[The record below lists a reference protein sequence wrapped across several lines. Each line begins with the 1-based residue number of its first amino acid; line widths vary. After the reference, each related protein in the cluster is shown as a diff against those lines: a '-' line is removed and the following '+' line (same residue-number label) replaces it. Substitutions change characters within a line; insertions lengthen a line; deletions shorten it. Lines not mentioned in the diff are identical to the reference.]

1 MSAGNLR
8 PLHRNGNC
16 GRLKP
21 ASHWNGELF
30 MIQIPQGF
38 RLGAANADFRGKH
51 LDRNDLS
58 LAFSDTPATAAGV
71 FTTNLFR
78 AAPVLVSQEH
88 IAASGEKGVR
98 GVIFNSGQANA
109 CTGEKGRENCLLSL
123 DMVCR
128 ALHEA
133 GEEVSADELLPAST
147 GVIGA
152 QMDMDKWAAAVPA
165 LAASL
170 GSVTIEGLARAMMT
184 TDAFPKMAGRE
195 LSLKGGVV
203 RLAGV
208 AKGAGMICPNMA
220 TMLSLVMCD
229 ASVEPSVWREMFRRA
244 ADATFNRVSVDGDT
258 STNDSLYG
266 LANGASGVAVEQD
279 ELPLLEEA
287 LTAVLGELA
296 YMLVKDG
303 EGATKVMHIHVTG
316 AASNEDAEKV
326 ARTVGH
332 SQLVKTAMFGR
343 DPNWGRIVAAAG
355 RAGVNFDP
363 MALRV
368 TLCGVELFRDGRP
381 TDLDF
386 DALLEEPL
394 KNVDLPLSI
403 VLGDGEGEAR
413 LLASD
418 LSHGYVSLNSD
429 YRS

>member
-1 MSAGNLR
+1 
-8 PLHRNGNC
+8 
-16 GRLKP
+16 
-21 ASHWNGELF
+21 

-38 RLGAANADFRGKH
+38 RLAVANADFRGKH

-58 LAFSDTPATAAGV
+58 LAFSDVPATAAGV

-88 IAASGEKGVR
+88 IRESGETGVR
-98 GVIFNSGQANA
+98 GVLFNSGQANA
-109 CTGEKGRENCLLSL
+109 CTGEQGRENCLLSL
-123 DMVCR
+123 DMVSG
-128 ALHEA
+128 ALREA
-133 GEEVSADELLPAST
+133 GEKVSSAELLPAST

-152 QMDMDKWAAAVPA
+152 QMDMTRWSAAVPA
-165 LAASL
+165 LVASL
-170 GSVTIEGLARAMMT
+170 GSVTLEGLARAMMT

-195 LSLKGGVV
+195 LGLAGGTV

-229 ASVEPSVWREMFRRA
+229 AAVEPSAWRSMFRRA

-266 LANGASGVAVEQD
+266 LANGASGVAVSQD
-279 ELPLLEEA
+279 ELPLLEAA
-287 LTAVLGELA
+287 LTEVLGELA

-316 AASNEDAEKV
+316 AASDEDAEKV

-394 KNVDLPLSI
+394 KNVDLPLEI
-403 VLGDGEGEAR
+403 VLGSGHGEAR

>member
-1 MSAGNLR
+1 
-8 PLHRNGNC
+8 
-16 GRLKP
+16 
-21 ASHWNGELF
+21 

-38 RLGAANADFRGKH
+38 RLAVANADFRGKK
-51 LDRNDLS
+51 LSRNDLS
-58 LAFSDTPATAAGV
+58 LAFSDRPAAAAGV

-78 AAPVLVSQEH
+78 AAPVLVSQQNIRE
-88 IAASGEKGVR
+88 AGERGVR
-98 GVIFNSGQANA
+98 GVLFNSGQANA
-109 CTGEKGRENCLLSL
+109 CTGDKGRENCLQTLAMVRKALS
-123 DMVCR
+123 
-128 ALHEA
+128 EA
-133 GEEVSADELLPAST
+133 GESLEERELLPAST

-152 QMDMDKWAAAVPA
+152 QMPMDKWAAAVPQ
-165 LAASL
+165 LVSSL
-170 GSVTIEGLARAMMT
+170 GHASVEDLARAMMT
-184 TDAFPKMAGRE
+184 TDAYPKMSGRE
-195 LSLKGGVV
+195 ISLSGGVV

-229 ASVEPSVWREMFRRA
+229 ADVEQSLWSDMFRRA

-266 LANGASGVAVEQD
+266 LANGASGVAVCGED
-279 ELPLLEEA
+279 AAILEAA
-287 LTAVLGELA
+287 LTEVLGELA

-316 AASNEDAEKV
+316 AATHADAEQV
-326 ARTVGH
+326 ARTIGH

-355 RAGVNFDP
+355 RAGVAFDP
-363 MALRV
+363 HDLVV
-368 TLCGVELFRDGRP
+368 TLCGVELFRHGQP

-386 DALLEEPL
+386 DALLEKPL
-394 KNVDLPLSI
+394 ENVDLPLDI
-403 VLGDGEGEAR
+403 VLGSGPGEAR

>member
-1 MSAGNLR
+1 MVSEALR
-8 PLHRNGNC
+8 RE
-16 GRLKP
+16 
-21 ASHWNGELF
+21 GE
-30 MIQIPQGF
+30 
-38 RLGAANADFRGKH
+38 D
-51 LDRNDLS
+51 
-58 LAFSDTPATAAGV
+58 
-71 FTTNLFR
+71 
-78 AAPVLVSQEH
+78 
-88 IAASGEKGVR
+88 VR
-98 GVIFNSGQANA
+98 
-109 CTGEKGRENCLLSL
+109 
-123 DMVCR
+123 
-128 ALHEA
+128 
-133 GEEVSADELLPAST
+133 ADELLPAST

-152 QMDMDKWAAAVPA
+152 QMDMNRWAAAVPSLVKA
-165 LAASL
+165 L
-170 GSVTIEGLARAMMT
+170 GSVDLEGLARAMMT

-195 LSLKGGVV
+195 LSLAGGSV

-229 ASVEPSVWREMFRRA
+229 AAVEPSAWRAMFRRA
-244 ADATFNRVSVDGDT
+244 VDATFNRVSVDGDT

-266 LANGASGVAVEQD
+266 LANGASGVTVRPE
-279 ELPLLEEA
+279 ELPLLETA
-287 LTAVLGELA
+287 LTEVLGELA

-316 AASNEDAEKV
+316 AACDEDAEKV

-355 RAGVNFDP
+355 RAGVDFDP

-368 TLCGVELFRDGRP
+368 TLCGVELFRNGRP

-394 KNVDLPLSI
+394 KKVDLPLDI
-403 VLGDGEGEAR
+403 VLGEGPGESR

>member
-1 MSAGNLR
+1 M
-8 PLHRNGNC
+8 
-16 GRLKP
+16 
-21 ASHWNGELF
+21 EDI
-30 MIQIPQGF
+30 MIQIPLGF
-38 RLGAANADFRGKH
+38 RLAAANADFRNKK
-51 LDRNDLS
+51 LDRNDLA
-58 LAFSDTPATAAGV
+58 LVVSDVPAAAAGV
-71 FTTNLFR
+71 FTTNLFK
-78 AAPVLVSQEH
+78 AAPVLVSQAHLE
-88 IAASGEKGVR
+88 AAGTEGVR
-98 GVIFNSGQANA
+98 AILINSGQANA
-109 CTGEKGRENCLLSL
+109 CTGEQGMGNCHLSL
-123 DMVCR
+123 SMVSA
-128 ALHEA
+128 ALKEA
-133 GEEVSADELLPAST
+133 GTSVEPEDILPAST

-165 LAASL
+165 LVDSL
-170 GSVTIEGLARAMMT
+170 GKVDVEGLVRAMMT

-195 LSLKGGVV
+195 LALKNGTV

-220 TMLSLVMCD
+220 TMISLVLTD
-229 ASVEPSVWREMFRRA
+229 AAVDADTWAAMFRRA
-244 ADATFNRVSVDGDT
+244 VDATFNRVSVDGDT

-266 LANGASGVAVEQD
+266 LANGASGVRVEAE
-279 ELPLLEEA
+279 ELPMLETV
-287 LTAVLGELA
+287 LTEVLGELA
-296 YMLVKDG
+296 YLLVKDG

-316 AASNEDAEKV
+316 AASDDDAEKV

-355 RAGVNFDP
+355 RAGVDFDP

-368 TLCGVELFRDGRP
+368 TLCDVELFRDGRP

-394 KNVDLPLSI
+394 NNVDLPLDI
-403 VLGDGEGEAR
+403 VMGDGPGESR

-418 LSHGYVSLNSD
+418 LSHAYVTLNSD

>member
-1 MSAGNLR
+1 
-8 PLHRNGNC
+8 
-16 GRLKP
+16 
-21 ASHWNGELF
+21 

-38 RLGAANADFRGKH
+38 RLAAANADFRGKH

-58 LAFSDTPATAAGV
+58 LAFSDVPATAAGV

-78 AAPVLVSQEH
+78 AAPVLVSQEN
-88 IAASGEKGVR
+88 IKNSDEKGVR
-98 GVIFNSGQANA
+98 GVLFNSGQANA
-109 CTGEKGRENCLLSL
+109 CTGEQGRENCLRTL
-123 DMVCR
+123 DMVSA
-128 ALHEA
+128 ALREA
-133 GEEVSADELLPAST
+133 GENVSADELLPAST

-152 QMDMDKWAAAVPA
+152 QMLMDKWAAAVPA
-165 LAASL
+165 LVASL
-170 GSVTIEGLARAMMT
+170 GKVDIEGLARAMMT
-184 TDAFPKMAGRE
+184 TDAYPKMSGRE
-195 LSLKGGVV
+195 LSLSGGTV

-229 ASVEPSVWREMFRRA
+229 ASVDPAVWRAMFRRA

-266 LANGASGVAVEQD
+266 LANGASGVTVTED
-279 ELPLLEEA
+279 ERPLLESA
-287 LTAVLGELA
+287 LTEVLGELA

-316 AASNEDAEKV
+316 AACDADAEKV

-355 RAGVNFDP
+355 RAGVDFDP

-368 TLCGVELFRDGRP
+368 TLCGVELFRNGRP

-394 KNVDLPLSI
+394 KKVDLPLDI
-403 VLGDGEGEAR
+403 VLGDGKGEAR

>member
-1 MSAGNLR
+1 
-8 PLHRNGNC
+8 
-16 GRLKP
+16 
-21 ASHWNGELF
+21 

-38 RLGAANADFRGKH
+38 RLAAANADFRGKR

-58 LAFSDTPATAAGV
+58 LAFSDVPATAAGV

-78 AAPVLVSQEH
+78 AAPVLVSEEH
-88 IAASGEKGVR
+88 IKDSEGRGVR
-98 GVIFNSGQANA
+98 GVLFNSGQANA
-109 CTGEKGRENCLLSL
+109 CTGEEGRENCLRSL
-123 DMVCR
+123 AMVSEALR
-128 ALHEA
+128 AA
-133 GEEVSADELLPAST
+133 GEKVSPSDLLPAST

-152 QMDMDKWAAAVPA
+152 QMPMDKWAAAAPA

-170 GSVTIEGLARAMMT
+170 GSVDIEGLARAMMT
-184 TDAFPKMAGRE
+184 TDAFPKMSGRE
-195 LSLKGGVV
+195 LSLAGGVV

-229 ASVEPSVWREMFRRA
+229 ASVDPAAWRAMFRRA

-266 LANGASGVAVEQD
+266 LANGASGVVVAQD
-279 ELPLLEEA
+279 ELPLLEAA
-287 LTAVLGELA
+287 LVEVLSELA

-303 EGATKVMHIHVTG
+303 EGATKVMHIHVIG
-316 AASNEDAEKV
+316 AASDADAEKV
-326 ARTVGH
+326 TRTVGH

-368 TLCGVELFRDGRP
+368 TLCGVELFRNGRP

-386 DALLEEPL
+386 DALLKEPL
-394 KNVDLPLSI
+394 KNVDLPLDI
-403 VLGDGEGEAR
+403 ELGTGPGEAR

>member
-1 MSAGNLR
+1 
-8 PLHRNGNC
+8 
-16 GRLKP
+16 
-21 ASHWNGELF
+21 

-38 RLGAANADFRGKH
+38 RLAAANADFRGKK
-51 LDRNDLS
+51 LERNDIGLVV
-58 LAFSDTPATAAGV
+58 SDVPAVAAGV

-88 IAASGEKGVR
+88 LSRRHDGIRA
-98 GVIFNSGQANA
+98 ILINSGQANA
-109 CTGEKGRENCLLSL
+109 CTGEQGLENCRLSL
-123 DMVCR
+123 RLVSE
-128 ALHEA
+128 ALARQGVNIAPEA
-133 GEEVSADELLPAST
+133 MLPAST

-152 QMDMDKWAAAVPA
+152 HMDMNKWAAAVPS

-170 GSVTIEGLARAMMT
+170 GHVDLEGLVRAMMT

-195 LSLKGGVV
+195 LSLSGGVV

-220 TMLSLVMCD
+220 TMISLVLCD
-229 ASVEPSVWREMFRRA
+229 AAVDDKAWQDMFRRA
-244 ADATFNRVSVDGDT
+244 VDATFNRVSVDGDT

-266 LANGASGVAVEQD
+266 LANGASGVRVLD
-279 ELPLLEEA
+279 SELPLLEKA
-287 LTAVLGELA
+287 LTEVLGELA

-316 AASNEDAEKV
+316 AATNEDAEKV

-355 RAGVNFDP
+355 RAGVDFDP
-363 MALRV
+363 LALRV
-368 TLCGVELFRDGRP
+368 ILCGVELFRDGRP

-386 DALLEEPL
+386 DTLLEEPL
-394 KNVDLPLSI
+394 KEVDLPLEI
-403 VLGDGEGEAR
+403 ILGKGPGESR

-418 LSHGYVSLNSD
+418 LSHAYVTLNSD

>member
-1 MSAGNLR
+1 
-8 PLHRNGNC
+8 
-16 GRLKP
+16 
-21 ASHWNGELF
+21 

-38 RLGAANADFRGKH
+38 RLAAANANFRGKH

-58 LAFSDTPATAAGV
+58 LAFSDVPATAAGV

-88 IAASGEKGVR
+88 IKASGERVR
-98 GVIFNSGQANA
+98 GVMFNSGQANA
-109 CTGEKGRENCLLSL
+109 CTGEQGRENCLRTL
-123 DMVCR
+123 DMVSEALR
-128 ALHEA
+128 AA
-133 GEEVSADELLPAST
+133 GEQVSADELLPAST

-152 QMDMDKWAAAVPA
+152 QMPMDKWAAAVPA
-165 LAASL
+165 LVASL
-170 GSVTIEGLARAMMT
+170 GSVDIEGLARAMMT
-184 TDAFPKMAGRE
+184 TDAYPKMSGRE
-195 LSLKGGVV
+195 IALSGGTV

-229 ASVEPSVWREMFRRA
+229 AAVEPSVWRAMFRRA

-266 LANGASGVAVEQD
+266 LANGASGVTVKEE
-279 ELPLLEEA
+279 ELPVLEKA
-287 LTAVLGELA
+287 LTEVLGELA

-303 EGATKVMHIHVTG
+303 EGATKVMHIRVTG
-316 AASNEDAEKV
+316 AACDEDAEKV

-394 KNVDLPLSI
+394 KNVDLPLDI
-403 VLGDGEGEAR
+403 VLGTGPGEAR

>member
-1 MSAGNLR
+1 MLR
-8 PLHRNGNC
+8 PAGAACTRFSTVADWKTFQRNGDN
-16 GRLKP
+16 
-21 ASHWNGELF
+21 S

-38 RLGAANADFRGKH
+38 RLAAANADFRGKH

-58 LAFSDTPATAAGV
+58 LVFSDAPATVAGV

-78 AAPVLVSQEH
+78 AAPVLVSQEN
-88 IAASGEKGVR
+88 IRNAGDRGVR

-109 CTGEKGRENCLLSL
+109 CTGEQGRENCLRTL
-123 DMVCR
+123 DMVSE
-128 ALHEA
+128 ALRRE
-133 GEEVSADELLPAST
+133 GEDVRADELLPAST

-152 QMDMDKWAAAVPA
+152 QMDMNRWAAAVPSLVKA
-165 LAASL
+165 L
-170 GSVTIEGLARAMMT
+170 GSVDLEGLARAMMT

-195 LSLKGGVV
+195 LSLAGGSV

-229 ASVEPSVWREMFRRA
+229 AAVEPSAWRAMFRRA
-244 ADATFNRVSVDGDT
+244 VDATFNRVSVDGDT

-266 LANGASGVAVEQD
+266 LANGASGVTVRPE
-279 ELPLLEEA
+279 ELPLLETA
-287 LTAVLGELA
+287 LTEVLGELA

-316 AASNEDAEKV
+316 AACDEDAEKV

-355 RAGVNFDP
+355 RAGVDFDP

-368 TLCGVELFRDGRP
+368 TLCGVELFRNGRP

-394 KNVDLPLSI
+394 KNVDLPLDI
-403 VLGDGEGEAR
+403 VLGEGPGESF

>member
-1 MSAGNLR
+1 
-8 PLHRNGNC
+8 
-16 GRLKP
+16 
-21 ASHWNGELF
+21 
-30 MIQIPQGF
+30 MIQLPQGF
-38 RLGAANADFRGKH
+38 RLAAANADFRGKK
-51 LDRNDLS
+51 LERNDIGLVV
-58 LAFSDTPATAAGV
+58 SDVPAVAAGV

-88 IAASGEKGVR
+88 LSLGHDGIRA
-98 GVIFNSGQANA
+98 ILINSGQANA
-109 CTGEKGRENCLLSL
+109 CTGEQGLENCRLSL
-123 DMVCR
+123 RMVSE
-128 ALHEA
+128 ALARQNVDIAPEA
-133 GEEVSADELLPAST
+133 ILPAST

-152 QMDMDKWAAAVPA
+152 HMDMEKWATAVPA

-170 GSVTIEGLARAMMT
+170 GHVDLEGLVRAMMT

-195 LSLKGGVV
+195 LSLSGGAV

-220 TMLSLVMCD
+220 TMISLVLCD
-229 ASVEPSVWREMFRRA
+229 ASVDDKAWQAMFRHA
-244 ADATFNRVSVDGDT
+244 VDATFNRVSVDGDT

-266 LANGASGVAVEQD
+266 LANGASGVRVQD
-279 ELPLLEEA
+279 AELPLLEKA
-287 LTAVLGELA
+287 LTEVLGELA

-316 AASNEDAEKV
+316 AATNEDAEKV

-355 RAGVNFDP
+355 RAGVDFDP
-363 MALRV
+363 LALKV
-368 TLCGVELFRDGRP
+368 ILCGVELFRNGRP

-394 KNVDLPLSI
+394 KEVDLPLEI
-403 VLGDGEGEAR
+403 ILGDGPGESR

-418 LSHGYVSLNSD
+418 LSHAYVTLNSD

>member
-1 MSAGNLR
+1 MS
-8 PLHRNGNC
+8 H
-16 GRLKP
+16 
-21 ASHWNGELF
+21 
-30 MIQIPQGF
+30 IPQGF

-51 LDRNDLS
+51 LERNDLS
-58 LAFSDTPATAAGV
+58 LVFSDIPATAAGV

-78 AAPVLVSQEH
+78 AAPVLVSEEH
-88 IAASGEKGVR
+88 IASSGEAGVR
-98 GVIFNSGQANA
+98 GVLFNSGQANA
-109 CTGEKGRENCLLSL
+109 CTGEQGRENCLRTL
-123 DMVCR
+123 DMVSEE
-128 ALHEA
+128 LGKA
-133 GEEVSADELLPAST
+133 GEKVSPESLLPAST

-152 QMDMDKWAAAVPA
+152 QMPMDKWAAAVPA
-165 LAASL
+165 LVASL
-170 GSVTIEGLARAMMT
+170 GHVDLEGLARAMMT
-184 TDAFPKMAGRE
+184 TDAFPKMADRS
-195 LSLKGGVV
+195 LTLKGGTVL
-203 RLAGV
+203 LAGV

-229 ASVEPSVWREMFRRA
+229 AKVEPSAWRAMFRRA

-266 LANGASGVAVEQD
+266 LANGVSGVAVEP
-279 ELPLLEEA
+279 EEIPLLEA
-287 LTAVLGELA
+287 SLTEVLGELA

-316 AASNEDAEKV
+316 ASCDADAEKV
-326 ARTVGH
+326 ARTIGH

-355 RAGVNFDP
+355 RAGVAFDP

-394 KNVDLPLSI
+394 KAVDLPLEVS
-403 VLGDGEGEAR
+403 LGNGPGESR

>member
-1 MSAGNLR
+1 
-8 PLHRNGNC
+8 
-16 GRLKP
+16 
-21 ASHWNGELF
+21 

-38 RLGAANADFRGKH
+38 RLAAANADFRGKK
-51 LDRNDLS
+51 LGRSDLG
-58 LAFSDTPATAAGV
+58 LVVSDTPAVAAGV

-88 IAASGEKGVR
+88 LSKGHDRIRAIV
-98 GVIFNSGQANA
+98 VNSGQANA
-109 CTGEKGRENCLLSL
+109 CTGEQGLENCRLSL
-123 DMVCR
+123 RLVSD
-128 ALHEA
+128 ALAKTGVSVPPEA
-133 GEEVSADELLPAST
+133 MLPAST

-152 QMDMDKWAAAVPA
+152 HMDMEKWTAAVPA

-170 GSVTIEGLARAMMT
+170 GHVDVEGLVRAMMT

-195 LSLKGGVV
+195 LALPGGTV

-220 TMLSLVMCD
+220 TMISLVLCD
-229 ASVEPSVWREMFRRA
+229 AAVDAAAWADMFRRA

-266 LANGASGVAVEQD
+266 LANGASGVRVCEAG
-279 ELPLLEEA
+279 LPLLEKA
-287 LTAVLGELA
+287 LTEVLGELA

-316 AASNEDAEKV
+316 AATDEDAEKV

-355 RAGVNFDP
+355 RAGVDFDP
-363 MALRV
+363 LALRV
-368 TLCGVELFRDGRP
+368 TLCGVELFRSGRP

-394 KNVDLPLSI
+394 KAVDLPLDIS
-403 VLGDGEGEAR
+403 LGDGPGEAR
-413 LLASD
+413 LLAAD
-418 LSHGYVSLNSD
+418 LSHAYVSLNSD

>member
-1 MSAGNLR
+1 
-8 PLHRNGNC
+8 
-16 GRLKP
+16 
-21 ASHWNGELF
+21 

-38 RLGAANADFRGKH
+38 RLAAANADFRGKK
-51 LDRNDLS
+51 LERNDIGLVV
-58 LAFSDTPATAAGV
+58 SDVPAVAAGV

-88 IAASGEKGVR
+88 LSRRHDGIRA
-98 GVIFNSGQANA
+98 ILINSGQANA
-109 CTGEKGRENCLLSL
+109 CTGEQGLENCRLSL
-123 DMVCR
+123 RLVSE
-128 ALHEA
+128 ALARQGVNIAPEA
-133 GEEVSADELLPAST
+133 MLPAST

-152 QMDMDKWAAAVPA
+152 HMDMNKWAAAVPS

-170 GSVTIEGLARAMMT
+170 GHVDLEGLVRAMMT

-195 LSLKGGVV
+195 LSLSGGVV

-220 TMLSLVMCD
+220 TMISLVLCD
-229 ASVEPSVWREMFRRA
+229 AAVDDKAWQDMFRRA
-244 ADATFNRVSVDGDT
+244 VDATFNRVSVDGDT

-266 LANGASGVAVEQD
+266 LANGASGVRVLD
-279 ELPLLEEA
+279 SELPLLEKA
-287 LTAVLGELA
+287 LTEVLGELA

-316 AASNEDAEKV
+316 AATNEDAEKV

-355 RAGVNFDP
+355 RAGVDFDP
-363 MALRV
+363 LALRV
-368 TLCGVELFRDGRP
+368 ILCGVELFRDGRP

-386 DALLEEPL
+386 DTLLEEPL
-394 KNVDLPLSI
+394 KEVDLPLEI
-403 VLGDGEGEAR
+403 ILGKGPGESR
-413 LLASD
+413 LLTSD
-418 LSHGYVSLNSD
+418 LSHAYVTLNSD